1 MPSLTTVIA
10 ALLIALPLLSVTAPA
25 IPPPNDCA
33 EATLAI
39 ASKVLNMNI
48 ILISCELRT
57 KFLLLLT
64 WDSL

>member
-1 MPSLTTVIA
+1 
-10 ALLIALPLLSVTAPA
+10 
-25 IPPPNDCA
+25 
-33 EATLAI
+33 
-39 ASKVLNMNI
+39 VLNMNI